1 MFSGDLCSGVRP
13 CQAPADPVLP
23 SDAKSPGASESSAKS
38 YWNSLQTFSF
48 ARWCSRLLDDVLS
61 SGTPFAAFVKSTLH
75 ISRSASLAPD
85 KALFPLPFPKLGLF
99 ASRSSRQSSRARR
112 KLAFDQAFH
121 ILVAALNSLYAD
133 CSFPP
138 LDLLRRVPSSAQWQA
153 LWNLRSIMKA
163 FGSSGEEFQVPKS
176 GRRSTNL
183 LAGLCDLSEFITRSG
198 ASADSYFHGFAGDSP
213 SLLCGNTLE
222 PDTSRADELIPY
234 RSLDAS
240 RIRLS
245 GEANWDPRPYL
256 SDAFLMP
263 YLEPNVLVGHSSFEE
278 GNTPDLDREDPQ
290 EILSLAK
297 LWDSKNLLTLRVDLV
312 PDELKRS
319 CLRCFNCW
327 KDESQD
333 RLIGDRRGRNQLEL
347 SIPGPSRYLPSGS
360 ALAVLEVPA
369 GSSVAICATDLKDY
383 YHQLRVSQSRA
394 RSNAMWPPVPLSFLQ
409 STKAYDV
416 LLDHIKKKKHWTRE
430 ERGDHLFALTQ
441 GLPLQKPTLGMLKP
455 STLVHAC
462 FNTVAQG
469 DHLGVE
475 FATDSHRNLLKARGL
490 LVPEE
495 ELVSSHPF
503 AGLDVLQGLIIDDF
517 FCISIEGQNFAPGSS
532 KAKARFRLAS
542 RTYAEEGLLNSPHKD
557 IIEEQKAKIAG
568 AELDSSEPTRRHGL
582 VPLGSPVAKRL
593 ALSLVSLEVVK
604 LRHTTDSLHACLLGG
619 WTSSLMFRRQLMSVL
634 FASHHLV
641 DSSVLD
647 SSKPK
652 IVSLP
657 RPVAQ
662 ELLLLSIFAPLM
674 CSDLTATLGDRVF
687 CTDSSDAKGAV
698 VSTPV
703 PVELSRYFWRV
714 GSKKGGYA
722 RLMTKQE
729 ALVHKLSSAGC
740 LVDDSHHLDAVSGP
754 SPKKSPLLR
763 FDFIEICGG
772 AAKVSRELSKLGWVI
787 GPCLDLDSSVH
798 YDLSS
803 VDLIRWICYLLESG
817 LLDGLMVQPPC
828 TTFSPAQH
836 PASRSYS
843 QTRGYCPTEPRTLL
857 GTTLALHGFSA
868 MFVGSNRP
876 FGTKPTIQDVL
887 DAGVEE
893 VHREWLGP
901 WRVVCIVRI
910 RLEAQKGIQV
920 PYYKS

>member
-1 MFSGDLCSGVRP
+1 MSSWRSRGWRCNPGPDSAESGRDSVGGPFDRPRKLCGPLFRKQLLSFNKRNSKKGEAPVRARPSLRELHAARCPGGFSQNETNGCPAPDFEGVPRPVAVHPLLRETRWIPVTKGVGFGAMDDGSHRGLLVGGGHQRSSGVGFIGNGHDRPSLPRRREVGSSLPFGVIGGPTTGAVCSQRQVYQSKVGSFLADMPTTVGDDNTVVHKRDGPHQRPQIGSSWPAFEKTTQGRRGYGQASTQEEASEVPKETKARPGPEVEDDGHGCMFSGDLCSGVRP

-121 ILVAALNSLYAD
+121 ILVAALNFLYAD

-163 FGSSGEEFQVPKS
+163 FGSSGEEFQVRKS
-176 GRRSTNL
+176 GRRSTNF

-409 STKAYDV
+409 STKAYGPE
-416 LLDHIKKKKHWTRE
+416 KK
-430 ERGDHLFALTQ
+430 
-441 GLPLQKPTLGMLKP
+441 
-455 STLVHAC
+455 
-462 FNTVAQG
+462 
-469 DHLGVE
+469 
-475 FATDSHRNLLKARGL
+475 
-490 LVPEE
+490 
-495 ELVSSHPF
+495 
-503 AGLDVLQGLIIDDF
+503 
-517 FCISIEGQNFAPGSS
+517 
-532 KAKARFRLAS
+532 
-542 RTYAEEGLLNSPHKD
+542 
-557 IIEEQKAKIAG
+557 
-568 AELDSSEPTRRHGL
+568 
-582 VPLGSPVAKRL
+582 
-593 ALSLVSLEVVK
+593 EVITF
-604 LRHTTDSLHACLLGG
+604 L
-619 WTSSLMFRRQLMSVL
+619 
-634 FASHHLV
+634 
-641 DSSVLD
+641 
-647 SSKPK
+647 
-652 IVSLP
+652 
-657 RPVAQ
+657 
-662 ELLLLSIFAPLM
+662 
-674 CSDLTATLGDRVF
+674 
-687 CTDSSDAKGAV
+687 
-698 VSTPV
+698 
-703 PVELSRYFWRV
+703 
-714 GSKKGGYA
+714 
-722 RLMTKQE
+722 
-729 ALVHKLSSAGC
+729 
-740 LVDDSHHLDAVSGP
+740 
-754 SPKKSPLLR
+754 PLLR
-763 FDFIEICGG
+763 GC
-772 AAKVSRELSKLGWVI
+772 
-787 GPCLDLDSSVH
+787 PC
-798 YDLSS
+798 
-803 VDLIRWICYLLESG
+803 
-817 LLDGLMVQPPC
+817 
-828 TTFSPAQH
+828 
-836 PASRSYS
+836 RS
-843 QTRGYCPTEPRTLL
+843 
-857 GTTLALHGFSA
+857 LH
-868 MFVGSNRP
+868 
-876 FGTKPTIQDVL
+876 L
-887 DAGVEE
+887 
-893 VHREWLGP
+893 
-901 WRVVCIVRI
+901 VC
-910 RLEAQKGIQV
+910 
-920 PYYKS
+920 